1 MTSFILNMAWRETRA
16 AWRHFLYFLICIA
29 IGVGA
34 VTGVSLFGAQLE
46 RTVTKEARSLLGGDL
61 EIRLSRQIS
70 PKGQAVLDS
79 LTDRGIA
86 LTHVSELIAMAA
98 RALRARAVHANH

>member
-1 MTSFILNMAWRETRA
+1 MILFMLRMSWRETRA

-34 VTGVSLFGAQLE
+34 LTGVSLFGAQLE

-61 EIRLSRQIS
+61 EIRFSRQVS

-79 LTDRGIA
+79 LREIGRA
-86 LTHVSELIAMAA
+86 HV
-98 RALRARAVHANH
+98 